1 MKIFNHLIKHS
12 QDDLKSFSFYREKF
26 NTLETFDICSSTTTQ
41 IIDGIYHR
49 IARIY
54 GAGRV
59 PTSLNEAYQKA
70 KHKRS
75 SHEIYRTY
83 HPNNSDTNND
93 ELIF

>member
-12 QDDLKSFSFYREKF
+12 QNDLKGFTFYREKF
-26 NTLETFDICSSTTTQ
+26 NTLENFDICSSTITQ

-54 GAGRV
+54 GTGRI
-59 PTSLNEAYQKA
+59 PKPLHEAYQKA

-75 SHEIYRTY
+75 SHEIYLTY
-83 HPNNSDTNND
+83 LPNNSDTNNE
-93 ELIF
+93 ELLF